1 MHPCDV
7 FSDNVEFQIDHRAS
21 FYLAEIGMFKG
32 VRNNRHFETIIRWCT
47 HRKTNA
53 IYGNRTFIYGE
64 ITAFTHVGR
73 ALIFKMKIVA
83 TIGIAHFGTH
93 RRLIYVTLH
102 NVSIKAT
109 VHYHAAFEI
118 HFAAHFKVA

>member
-1 MHPCDV
+1 MHPCNV
-7 FSDNVEFQIDHRAS
+7 FSYNVEFQINHRTS
-21 FYLAEIGMFKG
+21 FYLTEIGMFKR
-32 VRNNRHFETIIRWCT
+32 VRNNGHFETIIRWCT

-53 IYGNRTFIYGE
+53 IYRNRTFIYRE
-64 ITAFTHVGR
+64 ITTFTPIGR
-73 ALIFKMKIVA
+73 AFIFKMKIVT

-102 NVSIKAT
+102 NVSIKT
-109 VHYHAAFEI
+109 TIHYHAALEI

>member
-1 MHPCDV
+1 MHPCNV

-47 HRKTNA
+47 YRKANA
-53 IYGNRTFIYGE
+53 IYRNRTFIYRE
-64 ITAFTHVGR
+64 ITAFTPIGR
-73 ALIFKMKIVA
+73 ALIFKMEIVT

-118 HFAAHFKVA
+118 HFTAHFKIT